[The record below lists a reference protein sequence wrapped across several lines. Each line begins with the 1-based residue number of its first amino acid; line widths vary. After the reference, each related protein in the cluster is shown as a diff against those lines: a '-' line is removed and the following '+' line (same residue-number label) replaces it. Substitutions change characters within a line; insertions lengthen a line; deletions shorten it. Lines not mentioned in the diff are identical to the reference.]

1 MRKILNL
8 FKESYMEIKHVRCI
22 TITAMFGAVSIVIG
36 SLTLNVTEYLK
47 VGFTFLPNKFVF
59 YLFGPTVGG
68 VYGAAMDI
76 LTFIIKP
83 TGAFHPGFTFN
94 AMLTGVING
103 LVLYKK
109 PVSLKRILIA
119 NIINMV
125 IVNFFLTTYWL
136 TTLTG
141 SPFLVLL
148 PPRAIKSLI
157 MLPIE
162 TLLAYS
168 VLKGVEATGILKLLS
183 GKRL

>member
-1 MRKILNL
+1 
-8 FKESYMEIKHVRCI
+8 
-22 TITAMFGAVSIVIG
+22 
-36 SLTLNVTEYLK
+36 
-47 VGFTFLPNKFVF
+47 
-59 YLFGPTVGG
+59 
-68 VYGAAMDI
+68 
-76 LTFIIKP
+76 
-83 TGAFHPGFTFN
+83 
-94 AMLTGVING
+94 